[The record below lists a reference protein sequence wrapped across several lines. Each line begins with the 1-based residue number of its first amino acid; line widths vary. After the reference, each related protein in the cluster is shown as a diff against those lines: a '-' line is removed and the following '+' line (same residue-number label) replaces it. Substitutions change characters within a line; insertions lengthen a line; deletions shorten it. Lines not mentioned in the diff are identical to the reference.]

1 MSLFALS
8 WAFELTLPPMEKI
21 VLLALADAENGETLR
36 CDPSQKYLAA
46 RASVSVR
53 TVRDMLQRLE
63 EKQLIARNKRGFDG
77 GSGGRQS
84 DDYRLACR
92 GLAADPASTLTGSKS
107 GGYRHTAAAIEN
119 RKEPEDIYGPVP
131 QVTHDGPVDNSGTGP
146 AITPLVSATFG
157 HPLKHADV
165 FAAVGRE
172 LPQTFD
178 DNKLD
183 ILAGEIIARSAV
195 RVLDPTAYV
204 IRALRNPDGKLEWLT
219 RALDIDLE
227 QHFRHA
233 GGF

>member
-1 MSLFALS
+1 MSLVALS

-21 VLLALADAENGETLR
+21 VLLALADCENGETLR
-36 CDPSQKYLAA
+36 CDPSQKYIAE

-53 TVRDMLQRLE
+53 TVREMLQRLE
-63 EKQLIARNKRGFDG
+63 EKGLIVRTKRGFDG
-77 GSGGRQS
+77 SAGGRQN
-84 DDYRLACR
+84 DDYRLGVR
-92 GLAADPASTLTGSKS
+92 GLAADAAATLTGSKS
-107 GGYRHTAAAIEN
+107 GGYRQPVAAIEN

-131 QVTHDGPVDNSGTGP
+131 QVSHDGPVDNFGTGHS
-146 AITPLVSATFG
+146 ITPLVSATHG

-172 LPQTFD
+172 LPTTFD

-183 ILAGEIIARSAV
+183 ILAGEIIARSSA

-204 IRALRNPDGKLEWLT
+204 IRTLRNPDGKLEWLT

-227 QHFRHA
+227 QHFRQA